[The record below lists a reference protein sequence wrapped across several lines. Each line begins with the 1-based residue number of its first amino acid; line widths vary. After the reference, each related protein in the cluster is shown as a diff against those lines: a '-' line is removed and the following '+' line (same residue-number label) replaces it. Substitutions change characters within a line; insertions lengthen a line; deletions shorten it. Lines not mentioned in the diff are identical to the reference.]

1 MSAENEIEIIMDI
14 PVAQDVEE
22 AVETHEELTL
32 EAVLTFTESLE
43 AHDLVQLMERATDT
57 LKKKLKTT
65 KLKKVLNR
73 PKRPDSIAL
82 QMTRAW
88 IPYVLRHSM
97 DNGWESF
104 SITRTVK
111 DKETGE
117 ETKEVEI
124 RSGSIPNDDG
134 YTFKDTKTGEQVT
147 PAFIFEDTKKHM
159 IFKDAMSL
167 SSKLKYTDETKTT
180 ESELYQTFKSEFVP
194 PSASAS
200 SEDDGE
206 STTSSTSSRVVTRTA
221 AEKAEEK
228 ARKAAEKAEEKER
241 KRLEKEEEKARK
253 AAEKEEE
260 KERKR
265 LEKEAAKAAKAAAK
279 VVPIPKAATAA
290 TTAAKAASAAD
301 SKAASAADSKPA
313 TAAKPTTP
321 TKPVAPAK
329 AATAADSKAATAAD
343 SKAATAADSKAA
355 TAADSKAATAADAKP
370 APKAAPKAAT
380 AATAS
385 TTDSKAAAKPAAK
398 KTVKAAPKKV
408 EEWTI
413 PNDGNVH
420 PWTFKGVKYAV
431 NYERHVWKMTE
442 DEDLGDWVGLYVPE
456 EDRIDETVPEP
467 EYDE

>member
-1 MSAENEIEIIMDI
+1 MSAENEMEMVMDV
-14 PVAQDVEE
+14 PVAQDVESEVAEVAE
-22 AVETHEELTL
+22 AHEELTL

-65 KLKKVLNR
+65 KMKKVLNR

-124 RSGSIPNDDG
+124 RSGSIPNEEG
-134 YTFKDTKTGEQVT
+134 YTFKDTKTGEQIT

-206 STTSSTSSRVVTRTA
+206 STTSSTSSSPRVVTRTA

-279 VVPIPKAATAA
+279 VVPIPKAAP
-290 TTAAKAASAAD
+290 KAASAAD
-301 SKAASAADSKPA
+301 SKAATAAVAKPA
-313 TAAKPTTP
+313 TAAAKPTTP

-329 AATAADSKAATAAD
+329 AATAADSKAAAPKATPA
-343 SKAATAADSKAA
+343 KAATAADSKAA
-355 TAADSKAATAADAKP
+355 TAADSKAATAA
-370 APKAAPKAAT
+370 
-380 AATAS
+380 TAS
-385 TTDSKAAAKPAAK
+385 TTDPKAAAKPAASATAASATVAK
-398 KTVKAAPKKV
+398 KAVKAAPKKV

>member
-1 MSAENEIEIIMDI
+1 MSAENEIEIIMDV
-14 PVAQDVEE
+14 PVAQDIESEAAE
-22 AVETHEELTL
+22 AVEAVEPHEELTL
-32 EAVLTFTESLE
+32 EAVLAFTESLE

-117 ETKEVEI
+117 ETKEVEL
-124 RSGSIPNDDG
+124 RSASIPNDDG

-194 PSASAS
+194 PSASS
-200 SEDDGE
+200 DDDGE
-206 STTSSTSSRVVTRTA
+206 STTSSTSSSPRVVTRTA
-221 AEKAEEK
+221 AEKEAEK
-228 ARKAAEKAEEKER
+228 LRKAAEKAEEKER

-260 KERKR
+260 KARKAA
-265 LEKEAAKAAKAAAK
+265 EKAAAAAAKAAAK

-290 TTAAKAASAAD
+290 PKAATASSSKD
-301 SKAASAADSKPA
+301 SKA

-321 TKPVAPAK
+321 TKAATDSKAATATDSKATAAPKAATAK

-343 SKAATAADSKAA
+343 SKAASA
-355 TAADSKAATAADAKP
+355 TAAS
-370 APKAAPKAAT
+370 
-380 AATAS
+380 S
-385 TTDSKAAAKPAAK
+385 AKPAAK

-442 DEDLGDWVGLYVPE
+442 DEDLGDWVGLYRPE